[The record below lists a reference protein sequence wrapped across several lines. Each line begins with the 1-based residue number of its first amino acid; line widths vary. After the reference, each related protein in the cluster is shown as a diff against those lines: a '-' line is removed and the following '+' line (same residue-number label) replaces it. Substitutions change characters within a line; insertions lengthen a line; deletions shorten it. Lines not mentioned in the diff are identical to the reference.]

1 MNYNEDIIEKIKEEI
16 DIVQLIGEYV
26 YLKKSGANHVGLCPF
41 HSEKTPSFTVS
52 ESKQIFHCFG
62 CGEGGDGI
70 KFIML
75 RENLDFIEAVKFLA
89 EKYNIQLDGNFGEKE
104 DNKKPL
110 YDLMRAAALYY
121 HENLTKYP
129 FVVDYLKSRNIS
141 YEMAKKFGLGY
152 AKDSWDGLL
161 NYLSE
166 KGYSH
171 EEMIKVGLIGRS
183 KNSDK
188 YFDKFRNRLIFP
200 IIDTKSRVI
209 AFGGRV
215 FDDSLPKYLNSQESV
230 IFNKGYNLYALNLI
244 SKNSNRKKII
254 LVEGYMDV
262 ISLYSKGVNYGVASL
277 GTALTTN
284 QAKLLKRY
292 GEEIYVCYD
301 GDSAGI
307 KATLRAIDVMLDL
320 GIDPKIIVMPP
331 GIDPDDFINKKGL
344 AAFEK
349 KVNNSL
355 NHIDFKVYILKGNY
369 NLDDAEGK
377 YKFTVEVAK
386 ILKSLSSP
394 VQSEIYIDKIAN
406 EVGISKEALE
416 REVKGAKGR
425 SFKKQEI
432 KPVTTKLPPAHR
444 IAESNL
450 IALMMLDKDYF
461 HYISENIGSDE
472 FNRNECQE
480 LYNLITTE
488 YKGHNTIDKKNI
500 LMKLDRVDS
509 DSIKIF
515 EDIINQIPEYQAS
528 NIERVIDDLIRNI
541 KLNNLLKKRKEALDE
556 MEEMEKNGINQ
567 ERFLELANQITMLN
581 KKINLIS

>member
-1 MNYNEDIIEKIKEEI
+1 
-16 DIVQLIGEYV
+16 
-26 YLKKSGANHVGLCPF
+26 
-41 HSEKTPSFTVS
+41 
-52 ESKQIFHCFG
+52 
-62 CGEGGDGI
+62 
-70 KFIML
+70 
-75 RENLDFIEAVKFLA
+75 
-89 EKYNIQLDGNFGEKE
+89 
-104 DNKKPL
+104 
-110 YDLMRAAALYY
+110 
-121 HENLTKYP
+121 
-129 FVVDYLKSRNIS
+129 
-141 YEMAKKFGLGY
+141 
-152 AKDSWDGLL
+152 
-161 NYLSE
+161 
-166 KGYSH
+166 
-171 EEMIKVGLIGRS
+171 
-183 KNSDK
+183 
-188 YFDKFRNRLIFP
+188 
-200 IIDTKSRVI
+200 
-209 AFGGRV
+209 
-215 FDDSLPKYLNSQESV
+215 
-230 IFNKGYNLYALNLI
+230 
-244 SKNSNRKKII
+244 
-254 LVEGYMDV
+254 MDV

-472 FNRNECQE
+472 FNRIECQE

-541 KLNNLLKKRKEALDE
+541 KLNNLLKERKEALDE